1 MIELLT
7 IPKEQETAVSLPE
20 ITGQLVRVV
29 ARLEARLSALE
40 EQSGKVTILHKDAL
54 ALGREIRARADEIG
68 ARYQLGEKA
77 VRSVRSAIKKE
88 ILSQYG
94 VADLHD
100 LPAKALPSCH
110 TAIRMWS
117 SLSVIRAVMTC

>member
-1 MIELLT
+1 MSELLSV
-7 IPKEQETAVSLPE
+7 PPRDETAVSLPE
-20 ITGQLVRVV
+20 ITGQLIRVV

-40 EQSGKVTILHKDAL
+40 EKGDKITILHKDAL

-68 ARYQLGEKA
+68 ARYQLDEKA
-77 VRSVRSAIKKE
+77 VRAIRSAIKKDV
-88 ILSQYG
+88 LRQYG
-94 VADLHD
+94 IRDLHD
-100 LPAKALPSCH
+100 LPAKALPSCR